1 MKKLA
6 CARRIILL
14 SELEALGNIPGF
26 RFDKDDNICI
36 IPVCCR
42 SPLVTDANSFTS
54 FFCKKGTKGE
64 RYKNI
69 LMANGAVESNISF
82 VNYYDPDSYLEKER
96 ILNNNFIILP
106 GGLMERGIERLY
118 ETKLDSVL
126 AEFSGTIIGFS
137 AGAIMLFDEYLI
149 TPNKVYKEL
158 KISKGIGIL
167 DGSKFM
173 IDVHYNESDIQQR
186 NAIETMC
193 ALRNLNVFAI
203 TQSGY
208 VIIEEDNVVLSSD
221 VKLFQG

>member
-1 MKKLA
+1 MKKIEFNRQL
-6 CARRIILL
+6 ILL
-14 SELEALGNIPGF
+14 SKLEALGNIPNF
-26 RFDKDDNICI
+26 RFDKSDKICI

-42 SPLVTDANSFTS
+42 SPLVTDAHSFTS
-54 FFCKKGTKGE
+54 YFCEKGTKGE

-82 VNYYDPDSYLEKER
+82 VNYYDPNSYSKKQR
-96 ILNNNFIILP
+96 ILDNQFILLP
-106 GGLMERGIERLY
+106 GGLMEQGIERIY

-158 KISKGIGIL
+158 KLSKGLGIL

-173 IDVHYNESDIQQR
+173 IDVHYDESDTQQKR
-186 NAIETMC
+186 AIETMC
-193 ALRNLNVFAI
+193 TLRHLNVFAI
-203 TQSGY
+203 DQSGY
-208 VIIEEDNVVLSSD
+208 IIVKGNSIVSSSG
-221 VKLFQG
+221 VRLFHG